1 MDTQDFL
8 EWANQVTPEFS
19 AKKVYSQDD
28 AKLTALKK
36 KWKEEDAPL
45 PTYVLGKDSFGRDI
59 MTNKPSSSQQEK
71 LSRIEKYNLAPGSL
85 TEFEKGGLPE
95 GATPSQIEAGRDEI
109 ASRNALDMLSKWKK
123 TAQSR
128 QQAEDNGW
136 YFNQDTNKYSRT
148 KPPTI
153 KDTGTNAPASTVATT
168 NTQTSEPA
176 IPNPPIQIPETLPKY
191 FPRTD
196 VQQKPPTEEADRVR
210 DVSGEKGWNF
220 GTGLGKVPSPL
231 DTLSPTARN
240 IVEGFRKTKGAVS
253 NIGRG
258 IARTGAR
265 AVEQMNANTEQEV
278 ASSQAEAQAFK
289 EAAGKVI
296 GGVKKVASIANELKN
311 YPEVERIIIAKAK
324 QRQSLGENY
333 DSAYENELQKL
344 LSSQANR

>member
-8 EWANQVTPEFS
+8 QWANQVTPEFS
-19 AKKVYSQDD
+19 AKKVYSQDNT
-28 AKLTALKK
+28 KLEELKK
-36 KWKEEDAPL
+36 KRKQLDAPL
-45 PTYVLGKDSFGRDI
+45 PTYVLGQDSFGRDI
-59 MTNKPSSSQQEK
+59 MTNKPASSPQEK
-71 LSRIEKYNLAPGSL
+71 LARVEKYNLARGSL
-85 TEFEKGGLPE
+85 TEFERGGLPE

-109 ASRNALDMLSKWKK
+109 ASRNAMDMLSKWKK

-148 KPPTI
+148 KPPAV

-168 NTQTSEPA
+168 NAQTSEPA

-196 VQQKPPTEEADRVR
+196 VQRKPPTGDRVR
-210 DVSGEKGWNF
+210 DVSEEKGWNF

-240 IVEGFRKTKGAVS
+240 IVEGFRKTKGAISKV
-253 NIGRG
+253 GRG
-258 IARTGAR
+258 IASAGVR
-265 AVEQMNANTEQEV
+265 AVEQMGTNAEQEV
-278 ASSQAEAQAFK
+278 AASQAEAEAFRA
-289 EAAGKVI
+289 AAGKVI

-311 YPEVERIIIAKAK
+311 YPEVERVIVAKAK
-324 QRQSLGENY
+324 QRALFGENY

-344 LSSQANR
+344 LSKPSKVR